1 MSTILD
7 ALTEEPSPTIERAGE
22 RAALGF
28 CLTTHPCA
36 MASVEIE
43 AAGGDYL
50 AAARRGACVVAATC
64 TRVLERRTKAGDW
77 MAILWLEDER
87 TRQEAVCFPRAWLE
101 IADVVESAARAGRIL
116 LLDVKPSDGEDK
128 IVISGARPLVPDPPA
143 DDSGE
148 ELGDFVVLD
157 VETCVAPED
166 SRGPRCVECGHF
178 AGDHRVGARVGRRA
192 APRSCEGG
200 CSCRKFSAPTLL
212 VGGAPPERVRVV
224 EIGAALFRR
233 AGAGHALAAM
243 RSSLCDPGCPIDEDS
258 RRIHGIS
265 DEDVRCQ
272 PTFADRAARL
282 AEILNSRALVTYNGL
297 SFDLPV
303 LAAEFTRAGV
313 AVPAQVARPSESVDV
328 YRFVRARYPRYRE
341 RPASKRLQ
349 DQAAFF
355 RLRLARAHRATDD
368 AVASGQLLLALR
380 AAGLA
385 PRSLRLLRAS

>member
-1 MSTILD
+1 MSAILD
-7 ALTEEPSPTIERAGE
+7 ALTEEPSPAIERAGE

-36 MASVEIE
+36 TSIVEIE
-43 AAGGDYL
+43 AAGADRL
-50 AAARRGACVVAATC
+50 SAARREARLVAATC
-64 TRVLERRTKAGDW
+64 TRVLERKTKAGDW

-101 IADVVESAARAGRIL
+101 IADVVEAAARAGRIL
-116 LLDVKPSDGEDK
+116 LLDAKPSDDESK
-128 IVISGARPLVPDPPA
+128 IIVSGARLLSPDPPV

-157 VETCVAPED
+157 VETCIAPED